1 MVATALSAYL
11 LQRYATRPCKNEILA
26 GSLPRRRLQRVV
38 DFIEANLA
46 SDVGL
51 GELAAV
57 AIMSPHH
64 FSELFRRS
72 TGESPHRYV
81 VTRRLERAK
90 NLLRETDLNILDIA
104 LSVGFA
110 DQSSFT
116 KVFRRRVG
124 VTPGAFRLAS

>member
-1 MVATALSAYL
+1 
-11 LQRYATRPCKNEILA
+11 
-26 GSLPRRRLQRVV
+26 VV